1 MPTVPEKL
9 PEAID
14 WVGVHAPVWT
24 VAEATIGLEAGQLAN
39 LTALHAQADALKA
52 EYEALKAQCEAKGAE
67 YRRTARTM
75 RSTASGMVVQIRG
88 FARTTPDPKAVFA
101 AARLPEPA
109 TRTPAPPPGTPTAFR
124 VELLESGTL
133 RFTFDCEHPEAVSAV
148 TYKVL
153 RQEGPDGPYQFLLN
167 AKKRRFEDGSFSGSS
182 GMVTYLV
189 TAQTSTQDGNPAYF
203 TVRFGGGERAS
214 IIAQGTAGERLAS

>member
-24 VAEATIGLEAGQLAN
+24 LAGATIGLEAGQLAS

-52 EYEALKAQCEAKGAE
+52 EYEALKARCEAKGAE
-67 YRRTARTM
+67 YRSAARSM
-75 RSTASGMVVQIRG
+75 RSTASGMVVQVRG

-101 AARLPEPA
+101 AAR
-109 TRTPAPPPGTPTAFR
+109 
-124 VELLESGTL
+124 LLESGTL

-153 RQEGPDGPYQFLLN
+153 RQEGADGPYQFLLN
-167 AKKRRFEDGSFSGSS
+167 AKKRRFEDGSFSRAS

-189 TAQTSTQDGNPAYF
+189 TAQTSTKDGNPAYF
-203 TVRFGGGERAS
+203 TVRFGGGQRAA
-214 IIAQGTAGERLAS
+214 IIAQGPAGERQAG